1 MFDGGKPNQLH
12 ADNISLTLIF
22 LFITQY
28 ESQFILI
35 YLINT
40 IIIYWSLMDLNNNR
54 YKCPFRVLNLVSNY
68 IICILLTIK

>member
-1 MFDGGKPNQLH
+1 MFDGGKPNQLR

-54 YKCPFRVLNLVSNY
+54 YKCPFSGLES
-68 IICILLTIK
+68 CI